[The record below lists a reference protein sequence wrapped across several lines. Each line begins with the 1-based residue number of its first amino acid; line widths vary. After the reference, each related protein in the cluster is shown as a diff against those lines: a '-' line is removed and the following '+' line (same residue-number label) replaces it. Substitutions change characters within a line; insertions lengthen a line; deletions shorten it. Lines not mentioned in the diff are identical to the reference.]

1 MDRLLILGAF
11 MLGAGS
17 GGFCVLL
24 DKQMSIG
31 RISPDLPYIREKAV
45 EVLKV
50 TYTTREVAEQS
61 ITSEIIKFYQ
71 SNYPEID
78 GERGPR

>member
-1 MDRLLILGAF
+1 MDCLDCHNRPAHASE
-11 MLGAGS
+11 MPEDA
-17 GGFCVLL
+17 V

-31 RISPDLPYIREKAV
+31 RISPDLPYIRKKAV